1 MAEWDFRL
9 VNSLNMYLLG
19 MFNMLGPVVGAGDT
33 TMSKNLGLVERKTN
47 K

>member
-9 VNSLNMYLLG
+9 VNSFNMYLLR
-19 MFNMLGPVVGAGDT
+19 MFSMLDPVVGAGDV
-33 TMSKNLGLVERKTN
+33 TMNKKLQSSGKTD